1 MTNLE
6 IANNAIRSMSM
17 SDLKTLTASIKARYA
32 ALNSA
37 AKSSVMIGDLVSF
50 NARANHIIV
59 GRVVKINVKT
69 VIVRPN
75 NGGPE
80 WKVSPSLLKPVK
92 EMNAA

>member
-6 IANNAIRSMSM
+6 IANNAIRTMSM
-17 SDLKTLTASIKARYA
+17 SDLKTLTASINARHA

-50 NARANHIIV
+50 NARANHIVV
-59 GRVVKINVKT
+59 GRVVKINIKT

-75 NGGPE
+75 SGGAD
-80 WKVSPSLLKPVK
+80 WKVSPSLLSPVK
-92 EMNAA
+92 EMSVA